1 MSKNKKKTERY
12 RNKLPRRQ
20 KMTVIPEAYIP
31 PLRFNLVQPNLYRG
45 AYPREPN
52 FKFLE
57 TLQLKTIISL
67 TPEPITKQTDP
78 EFYQWAKD
86 QSIHL
91 MHLECASGGKGK
103 KRSVPLDYDLALSA
117 LHVMI
122 HNQYQ
127 PIFIHC
133 LNGGQITS
141 LLVACL
147 RKLQFWS
154 AISIF
159 NEFINFTTNITVN
172 DRLFVT
178 NFHGTVKISSKDKA
192 PWLWVGVS
200 KHLVMNHPKIKVIE
214 TDEIEDLRI

>member
-1 MSKNKKKTERY
+1 
-12 RNKLPRRQ
+12 
-20 KMTVIPEAYIP
+20 MTVIPEAYTP

-45 AYPREPN
+45 AYPRKPN

-57 TLQLKTIISL
+57 TLKLKTIISL
-67 TPEPITKQTDP
+67 IPEPITLETDP
-78 EFYQWAKD
+78 DLYRWAQD
-86 QSIHL
+86 HRIRL
-91 MHLECASGGKGK
+91 VHLECASGGKGK
-103 KRSVPLDYDLALSA
+103 KRSVPLDYDLAIAA
-117 LHVMI
+117 LDLMVHEKHLPV
-122 HNQYQ
+122 
-127 PIFIHC
+127 FVHC

-178 NFHGTVKISSKDKA
+178 NFHGTVKIFPKDKV

-200 KHLVMNHPKIKVIE
+200 KHLVMNHPKLKVV
-214 TDEIEDLRI
+214 EIAEDRVDLY

>member
-1 MSKNKKKTERY
+1 MSS
-12 RNKLPRRQ
+12 
-20 KMTVIPEAYIP
+20 IPDSYIP
-31 PLRFNLVQPNLYRG
+31 PLRFNSIEPNLYRG
-45 AYPREPN
+45 AYPRKPN

-67 TPEPITKQTDP
+67 TPEPIDNDTDP
-78 EFYQWAKD
+78 YLYQWAVDNK
-86 QSIHL
+86 ITL
-91 MHLECASGGKGK
+91 VHLECASGGKGK
-103 KRSVPLDYDLALSA
+103 KRSVPLDNDLAIQA
-117 LHVMI
+117 LNIII
-122 HNQYQ
+122 HNSNS
-127 PIFIHC
+127 PLFIHC

-172 DRLFVT
+172 DRLFVD
-178 NFHGTVKISSKDKA
+178 NFHGTVEIDYEDKV

-200 KHLVMNHPKIKVIE
+200 KHLVNSHPKLKVRNVSKRNGVE
-214 TDEIEDLRI
+214 EKRISSIAS